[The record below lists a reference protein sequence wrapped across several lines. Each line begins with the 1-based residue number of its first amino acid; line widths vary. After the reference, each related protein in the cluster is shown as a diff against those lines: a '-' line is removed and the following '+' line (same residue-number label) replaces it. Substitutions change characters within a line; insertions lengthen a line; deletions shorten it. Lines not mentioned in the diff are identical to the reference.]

1 MEETF
6 SVSHHYRTGGTHI
19 IELYLDFACPFSARM
34 WHTVYSQ
41 LVPEYRDFGLIFRHQ
56 IQPWHPSSLAMHEA
70 ALAVARLSPHNFW
83 LFCDALF
90 TRQSEFFDEAVVD
103 LTRTQVYG
111 RLADIAMSVNAVDD
125 RLELL
130 QLLDVQASDTP
141 TNAGNAVTANVKYY
155 VRMGRTKGVHM
166 SPTVFIDGE
175 RDDNVS
181 SSWTVE
187 QWASRLNLKH

>member
-1 MEETF
+1 M
-6 SVSHHYRTGGTHI
+6 
-19 IELYLDFACPFSARM
+19 
-34 WHTVYSQ
+34 
-41 LVPEYRDFGLIFRHQ
+41 
-56 IQPWHPSSLAMHEA
+56 
-70 ALAVARLSPHNFW
+70 
-83 LFCDALF
+83 FCDALF